1 MSTPGIIDDYL
12 EGLLHDV
19 IAEEQKAP
27 PANPAPVAVAVA
39 DVDADA
45 EIPALATA
53 GPTPEQ
59 IAAAVLAEADS
70 DPALAGI
77 MSQQALAPAPA
88 GPTPEQIAAA
98 VLAEADS
105 DPALA
110 GIMSQQ
116 ALAPAPAG
124 PTPEEIAAAVLAEAD
139 SDPALAGIMSQQA
152 LAPAPAGP
160 TPEEIAAAVLAE
172 ADSDPA
178 LAGIM
183 SQQALAP
190 APAGPTPEQIAAAV
204 LAEADSDP
212 ALAGIMSQQAPVA
225 ALTPAEQAERQADLD
240 VVAAMERQR
249 ATTPRNLAAEDDAAA
264 ARAVQRPPMAV
275 PPERRAE
282 ASRAQAAGAKLPPNL
297 QAFMAPSVPHGSAIA
312 PERLAERSTRW
323 LRLRCGEQ
331 AYALELL
338 KVQEVVL
345 PVPLL
350 ALRGT
355 PPAMLGIMN
364 LRGQVVPV
372 IDLGLHLGA
381 APIEM
386 DMLTRVVVLEENG
399 ETLGLRVSAVEDVAS
414 LRDQQIEPPDNA
426 RICRISNHLFR
437 GVARL
442 AQQPMI
448 LLDAEQLLH

>member
-1 MSTPGIIDDYL
+1 
-12 EGLLHDV
+12 
-19 IAEEQKAP
+19 
-27 PANPAPVAVAVA
+27 
-39 DVDADA
+39 
-45 EIPALATA
+45 
-53 GPTPEQ
+53 
-59 IAAAVLAEADS
+59 
-70 DPALAGI
+70 
-77 MSQQALAPAPA
+77 MSQQVSPPK
-88 GPTPEQIAAA
+88 
-98 VLAEADS
+98 
-105 DPALA
+105 
-110 GIMSQQ
+110 
-116 ALAPAPAG
+116 PAG

-139 SDPALAGIMSQQA
+139 SDPALAGIMARPASPPKPAAPTPEEIAAAVLAEAEADPA
-152 LAPAPAGP
+152 LAGIMARPVSLPKPAAP

-183 SQQALAP
+183 ARP
-190 APAGPTPEQIAAAV
+190 ASPPKPAAPTPEEIAAAV

-212 ALAGIMSQQAPVA
+212 ALAGIMARPASPPKPAAPTPEEIA
-225 ALTPAEQAERQADLD
+225 AAVLAEADSDPALAGIMAQPAAASAAAAEREADLE
-240 VVAAMERQR
+240 VVAAMEMQR
-249 ATTPRNLAAEDDAAA
+249 AAAPVRNLADEDDAAA
-264 ARAVQRPPMAV
+264 AILKRRAPMAV

-282 ASRAQAAGAKLPPNL
+282 AERAAASPGSRVPPNL
-297 QAFMAPSVPHGSAIA
+297 ESFMAPGPAHEPSPHQRRA
-312 PERLAERSTRW
+312 PERSTRW

-350 ALRGT
+350 PLRGT

-372 IDLGLHLGA
+372 IDLGIHLGA
-381 APIEM
+381 SPIEM

-414 LRDQQIEPPDNA
+414 LTDQQIEPPDNA

-437 GVARL
+437 GVARISH
-442 AQQPMI
+442 QPMI